1 VTHEQEI
8 EVVAMAIS
16 ANRTQVNR
24 PWDTLSDEWQDSC
37 RSIARTAI
45 AQIDLLR
52 GSNAARFRIGE
63 RVEKHTGDY
72 RVKGEVRGVFRAAPD
87 SPTRYVVAHRAE
99 GGGTFCHIYADAN
112 LRPIS

>member
-1 VTHEQEI
+1 MTHEQEV

-52 GSNAARFRIGE
+52 GSSGAHLRIGDH
-63 RVEKHTGDY
+63 VEKYTGDY
-72 RVKGEVRGVFRAAPD
+72 KVKGEVRGVFRAASD
-87 SPTRYVVAHRAE
+87 SPIRYVVAHRAE
-99 GGGTFCHIYADAN
+99 GGGLFCHIYAIAN
-112 LRPIS
+112 LRPA